1 MKLNIHFGE
10 TPEPAE
16 PGNILSEARARIIW
30 GESSSSVRCFLT
42 SNGIP
47 DMDADAKIK
56 EFSLE
61 RNAEIRRLGI
71 KNILIGV
78 ALIGVCGIMLHLIY
92 KRQNIGSL
100 TVRNAK
106 GFGVILLA
114 GLYGLWK
121 LVNGIIYLVRPQ
133 SEHESIPDL
142 TE

>member
-1 MKLNIHFGE
+1 
-10 TPEPAE
+10 
-16 PGNILSEARARIIW
+16 
-30 GESSSSVRCFLT
+30 VRCFLT